1 MNQLSITVVGNLT
14 DDPELRFTQSGT
26 AGTKVRIPHTPRV
39 RDGEGW
45 KDGEPTFLDATMWR
59 YLAEHA
65 AESLSKRDR
74 VIVGGRLRTERW
86 EKDGEPRSKVVLDVD
101 AIGPDL
107 TYATARPTKTK
118 RSHAGDAEWT
128 SASRTRPQQGNG
140 HCYAESI
147 ARRFAGTPAFPAGF
161 TVTLRHERLAEPT
174 RWRKPRRV
182 FVNSP

>member
-14 DDPELRFTQSGT
+14 DDPELRFTPTGT
-26 AGTKVRIPHTPRV
+26 AIAKVRIAHTPRV

-65 AESLSKRDR
+65 AESLSKGDR
-74 VIVGGRLRTERW
+74 VIATGRLRTERW

-101 AIGPDL
+101 AVGPDL
-107 TYATARPTKTK
+107 AYATARPVKTK
-118 RSHAGDAEWT
+118 RSNHAGDSEWS

-140 HCYAESI
+140 HLAVIDGQGADE
-147 ARRFAGTPAFPAGF
+147 PAF
-161 TVTLRHERLAEPT
+161 
-174 RWRKPRRV
+174 
-182 FVNSP
+182 